1 MLKYSFLTLCTMMT
15 RHSFDCTKWQGTTFI
30 LQYDDSG
37 TPFTVQSEKKL
48 LSFCSMMTMALLS
61 LYTVRR
67 NCFNS
72 TVGWQW
78 YSFPYKPWFMTRA
91 LLSLYTMIYDDNG
104 TPSTIHHYD
113 KALFSLYSIMTM
125 ALLSLQHTSW
135 WQGTPFTLQYDEN
148 GTPFTKHRD
157 KALLS
162 L

>member
-1 MLKYSFLTLCTMMT
+1 MEL
-15 RHSFDCTKWQGTTFI
+15 HSFYTVASHSCHCALRWQ
-30 LQYDDSG
+30 G
-37 TPFTVQSEKKL
+37 TPFTFTVHYVKIFIPYTVHYDDK
-48 LSFCSMMTMALLS
+48 ALLW
-61 LYTVRR
+61 LYKVTR
-67 NCFNS
+67 NYFHF
-72 TVGWQW
+72 TIWWQW
-78 YSFPYKPWFMTRA
+78 HSFHCTKWEETAFI
-91 LLSLYTMIYDDNG
+91 LQYDDNG